1 MFREQDLLKE
11 ISSAI
16 AQAEQ
21 LTEKIQIP
29 VEIAESTPGA
39 GDNYTINVEYDIPMS
54 VASLSEEQL
63 RELIKKKENSW
74 YVIKDSIM
82 ED

>member
-1 MFREQDLLKE
+1 M
-11 ISSAI
+11 
-16 AQAEQ
+16 
-21 LTEKIQIP
+21 IQIP

-63 RELIKKKENSW
+63 RELIKKKGKFVVC
-74 YVIKDSIM
+74 Y
-82 ED
+82 